1 MNVRFTRSISRLPQL
16 LLAGVIL
23 SLGLNPAPVLACAAC
38 YGQSDSPLAAGMNY
52 GILSLLG
59 IVGVV
64 LGGIATCF
72 FRMARR
78 QAAVSSQESQ
88 ASSETTPQ
96 PESSSPAIQPQ
107 EG

>member
-1 MNVRFTRSISRLPQL
+1 MKKRSTHSASRLWQV
-16 LLAGVIL
+16 LLATVVLG
-23 SLGLNPAPVLACAAC
+23 LGLNPASLLACAAC

-59 IVGVV
+59 IVGAV

-72 FRMARR
+72 FRMARH
-78 QAAVSSQESQ
+78 QAAVSRQEIQ
-88 ASSETTPQ
+88 ASSESTQ
-96 PESSSPAIQPQ
+96 PKLSSTAIQPQ